1 MIERIIKSPP
11 SKATELHV
19 QRVEEIGDSTQ
30 HEEGAY
36 QEDDERGFKGAEQG
50 RLDVVSISEE
60 ARTSQPT
67 KSSARAGD
75 YSKGVFD
82 RARKSGLHVMPPRKH
97 NAPSSVEAMRRALR
111 SVPPET
117 REMLKIVAND

>member
-11 SKATELHV
+11 PKASKLHV
-19 QRVEEIGDSTQ
+19 QRIDEVEDALS
-30 HEEGAY
+30 EEAESSGREPG
-36 QEDDERGFKGAEQG
+36 EDRNCPEQG

-60 ARTSQPT
+60 ARTRDPSRG
-67 KSSARAGD
+67 SARTGD

-82 RARKSGLHVMPPRKH
+82 RARKSGVHVMPPRKH
-97 NAPSSVEAMRRALR
+97 SASSSVEAMRRALR

-117 REMLKIVAND
+117 REMLKIVGSD